1 MYSLCLSWAELIVE
15 GGCIVIDQSSASR
28 ILIVDDEPDLRNI
41 YKRFLEIDGYPCLT
55 AGDGEEA
62 LEILAQEDFS
72 LVISD
77 INMPGMS
84 GIDLLREVKERF
96 QDVAVIV
103 VSAVDDRKVAV
114 NALQLGAFSYMI
126 KPVSRNELVINV
138 INGLRR
144 RFLELA
150 HRRQNEKLEELVQR
164 RTGKLLAAKRDLA
177 VASEETVLRLAKAAE
192 FRDDETAQHTLRMS
206 HYCRIIARGYGFD
219 AKRCELIRLASQ
231 LHDVGKIGIPDAILL
246 KPGKLTAD
254 EFTLMKEHARF
265 GFRILADSKAA
276 LLQTGAIIAH
286 GHHEKYDGSGY
297 PKGLSGEDIAVEA
310 RIAAIADVFDA
321 LTTKRVYK
329 DALPVTAAIEILQ
342 KGRGKHFDPDLL
354 DIFLADMDA
363 VVHIRKQFQD
373 SADHSGIK
381 SALVNRPDGL

>member
-1 MYSLCLSWAELIVE
+1 MV
-15 GGCIVIDQSSASR
+15 DQSSADQ
-28 ILIVDDEPDLRNI
+28 ILIVDDEPDLCRI
-41 YKRFLEIDGYPCLT
+41 YRRFLEVDGYCCQT
-55 AGDGEEA
+55 AGNGEEA
-62 LEILAQEDFS
+62 LSILDRMEIS
-72 LVISD
+72 LMITD

-84 GIDLLREVKERF
+84 GIDLLREASV
-96 QDVAVIV
+96 QHPDIAVLML
-103 VSAVDDRKVAV
+103 SAVDDRKVAV
-114 NALQLGAFSYMI
+114 QALQLGAFSYMI

-144 RFLELA
+144 RFLEVA
-150 HRRQNEKLEELVQR
+150 HRLQSEKLEELVQR
-164 RTGKLLAAKRDLA
+164 RTGKLLEAKRELA

-206 HYCRIIARGYGFD
+206 HFCRVIAHECGFETE
-219 AKRCELIRLASQ
+219 RCELIRLASQ

-265 GFRILADSKAA
+265 GFRILSGSGAA

-286 GHHEKYDGSGY
+286 GHHEKYDGTGY
-297 PKGLSGEDIAVEA
+297 PEGLSGEEIAVEA

-321 LTTKRVYK
+321 LTSKRVYK
-329 DALPVTAAIEILQ
+329 DALPVAAAIEILH

-354 DIFLADMDA
+354 DIFLANMEAITRIQERFRDTGD
-363 VVHIRKQFQD
+363 QP
-373 SADHSGIK
+373 GIK
-381 SALVNRPDGL
+381 SSIGNRPQGS